1 MCVGSAHERISIF
14 RAYDFR
20 DSVDLEDDLARR
32 VRLAR
37 IGCRGV
43 SGQRQWVEAAPDL
56 YGKLEAEVVPRT
68 MAMIAKNFH

>member
-1 MCVGSAHERISIF
+1 LLDGSCTAWKENLGHSK
-14 RAYDFR
+14 
-20 DSVDLEDDLARR
+20 SVDLEDDLARR